1 MVKNIMDK
9 PILGIPIKSKTLKI
23 PFIKTP
29 RTLAIGPKISPSYWL
44 KTIPVNLFPPVFDFT
59 DPFYYGTGS
68 YPPFEKGLH
77 LKILHKARNPPLKTP
92 YFSTASKPYSEQVGK

>member
-44 KTIPVNLFPPVFDFT
+44 KTIPVNLFPPVFIL
-59 DPFYYGTGS
+59 PIHLIMEQGHI
-68 YPPFEKGLH
+68 PLLKKGYTS
-77 LKILHKARNPPLKTP
+77 KFSIKQEILP
-92 YFSTASKPYSEQVGK
+92 

>member
-44 KTIPVNLFPPVFDFT
+44 KTIPVNLFPPVFDFIN
-59 DPFYYGTGS
+59 PIGIMVQGHI
-68 YPPFEKGLH
+68 LL
-77 LKILHKARNPPLKTP
+77 LKRDCIL
-92 YFSTASKPYSEQVGK
+92 